1 MITALRYWID
11 GQMAS
16 RENNI
21 QNPGRGCWILDCWAM
36 FGLWL
41 SNFERDGICALILF
55 TVRVDVSSTRG
66 LTRATSLSI
75 WGIDSPSLSE
85 GSTVPTAWSLSLSFL
100 PFECNLIPPARDA
113 GTSFGAPTRCPPNIV
128 SSIQFPITEYM
139 VGFATISILTLLFV
153 CCSGSSLL

>member
-100 PFECNLIPPARDA
+100 PFECNLIPCSITLMSNLEHSTAQHKFRA
-113 GTSFGAPTRCPPNIV
+113 FN
-128 SSIQFPITEYM
+128 SIQRFYPS
-139 VGFATISILTLLFV
+139 A
-153 CCSGSSLL
+153 